1 MATSST
7 SSTVRGT
14 TGGEIFSVLKKHRPA
29 SLTCGRARSVR
40 CDERDAS
47 RTRAQGFAFEVE
59 AERERESER
68 KGGPCVQEQA
78 ALLTAA
84 MRLARM
90 AETLTATCME
100 AEASPRMNTGFCSG
114 KLSADIA
121 RAACGMSRATN
132 AGAACIRE
140 LNASR

>member
-1 MATSST
+1 M
-7 SSTVRGT
+7 
-14 TGGEIFSVLKKHRPA
+14 
-29 SLTCGRARSVR
+29 
-40 CDERDAS
+40 
-47 RTRAQGFAFEVE
+47 
-59 AERERESER
+59 
-68 KGGPCVQEQA
+68 QEQV

-100 AEASPRMNTGFCSG
+100 AEASPMMNTGFCSG
-114 KLSADIA
+114 KLSASIA

-140 LNASR
+140 WNASRQTELRAAFPPPGARRLLITRPCHRDSVTRRCPMALISGLKCPYR